1 VIVTVPEA
9 EPVVGEWRM
18 QYTYDAPAG
27 IPSHV
32 TVLFPFVP
40 SKQAGEA
47 ARRVGEIVAAT
58 PAFELRFARTARFPE
73 LLYLDPEPAEP
84 FITLTEAI
92 AAEWPEHPP
101 YEGAHETVIPHLT
114 VAESEDSAL
123 LDRIAAQV
131 EPQLPIELRVEEASL
146 FVEDD
151 RSRWHE
157 HSRLPLAGHPRGSPT
172 GLYPQRLCCK
182 HGLFD

>member
-9 EPVVGEWRM
+9 ELLVGEWRM
-18 QYTYDAPAG
+18 QYTDDAPAG
-27 IPSHV
+27 IPPHV

-40 SKQAGEA
+40 SEQVGQAEQ
-47 ARRVGEIVAAT
+47 RLGEIVAAA

-84 FITLTEAI
+84 FLSLTAAI

-101 YEGAHETVIPHLT
+101 YEGAHDTVVPHLT

-123 LDRIAAQV
+123 LERIAAQL
-131 EPQLPIELRVEEASL
+131 EPHLPLEKHVDEASL

-151 RSRWHE
+151 SGRWHQ
-157 HSRLPLAGHPRGSPT
+157 HSRLPLAAH
-172 GLYPQRLCCK
+172 
-182 HGLFD
+182 

>member
-9 EPVVGEWRM
+9 EPVVGGWRM
-18 QYTYDAPAG
+18 QYTDDAPAG
-27 IPSHV
+27 IPPHV

-40 SKQAGEA
+40 ADRVGEA
-47 ARRVGEIVAAT
+47 ELRVGEIVAAA

-84 FITLTEAI
+84 LLALTEAI

-101 YEGAHETVIPHLT
+101 YEGVHDTVIPHLT

-131 EPQLPIELRVEEASL
+131 EPQLPIELRVDEASL
-146 FVEDD
+146 FVEDGTG
-151 RSRWHE
+151 RWHE
-157 HSRLPLAGHPRGSPT
+157 HSRLSLAAR
-172 GLYPQRLCCK
+172 
-182 HGLFD
+182 